1 MDDAGYGSV
10 RTNQDTLPEQ
20 ISARSIKKCAFDS
33 GLKSRRAEARRR
45 CGLVDL
51 TNYFGV
57 ELDNAGYGCDR
68 SHLDTLCIQFSDE
81 SIKNCAFERL
91 AKLTAAAVRR
101 GRPLMRFDEALEG
114 RGVVDDGWVLCPTM

>member
-10 RTNQDTLPEQ
+10 RTNQDTLAEQ
-20 ISARSIKKCAFDS
+20 ISAKSIKNCAFDS

-57 ELDNAGYGCDR
+57 EMDDAGYRIVRTNQGT
-68 SHLDTLCIQFSDE
+68 H
-81 SIKNCAFERL
+81 SIKVSNEFIQKCAFERRL
-91 AKLTAAAVRR
+91 KSRRRRLDEDAFLSTWRAASGSRWTTPVMDVIDLT
-101 GRPLMRFDEALEG
+101 
-114 RGVVDDGWVLCPTM
+114 

>member
-1 MDDAGYGSV
+1 MDDAGYRIV
-10 RTNQDTLPEQ
+10 KTNQGTH
-20 ISARSIKKCAFDS
+20 SIKVSNEFIQKCAFERR
-33 GLKSRRAEARRR
+33 LKSRRAEARRR